1 MLLDCRKG
9 SISFFSSWWFH
20 GARFSGCPKEDVWQ
34 QWALRQPP
42 LPPPHGHSGVGGAG
56 WAAGDHAE
64 RREFSGL
71 LPSVLVSLTVSV
83 RRAAGRSPG
92 PFSLPPLGMGITET
106 FLRAREFLSCLL
118 LFLNKNQSIHRES
131 HCLRFLQLAT
141 AQSSPAPRPV
151 GSKPRSQL
159 LLFEVALFHLPLPT
173 PPQFSG
179 RAQDSVGLFSFLT
192 AVVAQSLS
200 LSPQSLQLEAAL
212 ANQCLTLA

>member
-1 MLLDCRKG
+1 MLITVHIPFYHFCTVCCTRDLVLLLDCRKG

-92 PFSLPPLGMGITET
+92 PFFTPSIGNGNHRDIPPSQGVSFLP
-106 FLRAREFLSCLL
+106 FVVS
-118 LFLNKNQSIHRES
+118 KQES
-131 HCLRFLQLAT
+131 VYPQR
-141 AQSSPAPRPV
+141 V
-151 GSKPRSQL
+151 
-159 LLFEVALFHLPLPT
+159 PLPQV
-173 PPQFSG
+173 P
-179 RAQDSVGLFSFLT
+179 T
-192 AVVAQSLS
+192 AGHCTELS
-200 LSPQSLQLEAAL
+200 SSKTCWFQAPEPTAAF
-212 ANQCLTLA
+212 